1 MRSGPA
7 RLLLPLL
14 LPVLLALPAF
24 AAKKK
29 AKRPAPAKA
38 TYLDWVEVVEV
49 EGRLTAE
56 GRPVGAGYFAGPGV
70 RLELASD
77 GRASFRLGKEGS
89 IQLRG
94 PATFAVNGGPQSGL
108 DLWRGR
114 ILAVLPS
121 LKSPFHVHAQ
131 GLIAAVRGTDLYLDL
146 AGKDL
151 YLCVCEGTVEVS
163 DNLPRGYRKTIRAEH
178 HQGVGYHRSSGSTL
192 ESDHAM
198 EGHTDEEIDELR
210 GLIAPEK

>member
-1 MRSGPA
+1 MSPSRR
-7 RLLLPLL
+7 RLLAVL
-14 LPVLLALPAF
+14 LPALLALPAF
-24 AAKKK
+24 AAKKG
-29 AKRPAPAKA
+29 KRPSAAPAKA
-38 TYLDWVEVVEV
+38 SYIDWVEVVEV

-56 GRPVGAGYFAGPGV
+56 GRPVGAGYFAGPGT

-77 GRASFRLGKEGS
+77 GRAAFRLGKEGS
-89 IQLRG
+89 FQLRG
-94 PATFAVNGGPQSGL
+94 PATFAVNAGPQPGL

-121 LKSPFHVHAQ
+121 LRSPFHVHAQ
-131 GLIAAVRGTDLYLDL
+131 GIVAAVRGTDLYLDL
-146 AGKDL
+146 AGRDL

-178 HQGVGYHRSSGSTL
+178 HQGVGYHRASGTTL

-198 EGHTDEEIDELR
+198 EGHTDEEIEGLR
-210 GLIAPEK
+210 GLIAPQK